1 MIINLVYSSLVYIG
15 WLKKVAFFFWNAIE
29 FQAPQPPHNTHTR
42 VQNCPSYNFIYL
54 QLRFEIIFL
63 SHMKGTLVQF
73 PVYSQKV

>member
-29 FQAPQPPHNTHTR
+29 FKPPPNTRTR
-42 VQNCPSYNFIYL
+42 VQNCPAYNFIYL
-54 QLRFEIIFL
+54 QLHFEIIFL